1 MYANKKKKL
10 HSKSMVIIGITG
22 TIGAGKG
29 TIVDYLTSKKNFKH
43 YSVRLFLL
51 KEIKKRNLEPN
62 RDSMVLVANQLRE
75 KNTSSFIID
84 ELMKEAIEKKT
95 NSVIE
100 SIRTEGEVLSLRK
113 YPNFY
118 LFAVDALPEIRYER
132 IVLRS
137 SETDHINYQ
146 TFIQNEQREFTSN
159 NPNNQNLKRCIEL
172 SDFKFLN
179 NLSIQDLYNQ
189 IEKVLSKLTL

>member
-1 MYANKKKKL
+1 MI
-10 HSKSMVIIGITG
+10 IIGITG

-29 TIVDYLTSKKNFKH
+29 TIVDYLTSMKNFKH
-43 YSVRLFLL
+43 YSVRSYLINEIL
-51 KEIKKRNLEPN
+51 KQNLEPN

-75 KNTSSFIID
+75 QHTPSFIID
-84 ELMKEAIEKKT
+84 ELTKEAFKGKN

-100 SIRTEGEVLSLRK
+100 SIRTEGEVLSLKK

-118 LFAVDALPEIRYER
+118 LFAVDALPEIRYQR

-137 SETDHINYQ
+137 SETDNIDYH
-146 TFIQNEQREFTSN
+146 TFIQNEQREFTSI

-172 SDFKFLN
+172 SDFQFLN
-179 NLSIQDLYNQ
+179 NGSINDLYNQ
-189 IEKVLSKLTL
+189 IEKVLSKLTI

>member
-1 MYANKKKKL
+1 
-10 HSKSMVIIGITG
+10 MVIIGITG

-43 YSVRLFLL
+43 HSVRSYLL
-51 KEIKKRNLEPN
+51 NEIKKRNLEPN

-75 KNTSSFIID
+75 SHTPSFIID
-84 ELMKEAIEKKT
+84 ELTKEAVKNHS

-118 LFAVDALPEIRYER
+118 LFAVDALPEIRYQR

-137 SETDHINYQ
+137 SETDNIDYQ
-146 TFIQNEQREFTSN
+146 TFIQNEKREFTSA

-172 SDFKFLN
+172 SDFKFVN
-179 NLSIQDLYNQ
+179 NGSIQELYNQ
-189 IEKVLSKLTL
+189 IENVLSKLTL